1 MPWARST
8 ARCLD
13 TVEGSE
19 PIISVSSPT
28 EHSPRDRRSTILSR
42 DSLARALRTRA
53 CRRNVSVSL
62 ATMNA
67 PERQVHHT
75 TTAQADPFSNIW
87 TIASGCGI
95 CYSCP
100 RATLPLDLGLLAA
113 LPCGCVLRW
122 SSEPTKNSTQRGCI
136 EMRRAL
142 LITVPF
148 SLLSTAFAT
157 TVCFADNPIIQT
169 KFTADPAPMVYNDT
183 VYLFTSHDE
192 DDATGFTMYNYL
204 LYTSTDM
211 VNWTDHG
218 ILAGVKDPYK
228 TWKWADGNSAWAP
241 QVIFRNDKFYMYAPF
256 PKGGRM
262 VIGVAVA
269 DKPTGPFVDAIGAPL
284 ITNPNSTNDIDPTVF
299 IDDDGQ
305 AYLYWGHQQPTFYVK
320 LNQDMISYSGSIV
333 QLTKPQT
340 YEEGPWFYKRNNHYY
355 LAFTSTCCPEGIGYA
370 MIDSAVGPWTYK
382 GSIMDG
388 NSASSGNHPGI
399 IDYKGNAYVFGFNY
413 AISQALSA
421 THTERRSVCVQKFT
435 YASDGTIAKL
445 PFWTSKGVDQLGT
458 LNPYVQTEAETMASS
473 KGLKTETCG
482 EGGMDVTNIDS
493 GEFIKVAGV
502 DFAGGATSLDVRVA
516 SAGSGGT
523 IEVRLDSQTG
533 TLVGTCAVSTT
544 GGAQTWAT
552 KTCPISGASGSHDLY
567 FVFTG
572 GSTNLFNFNWW
583 KFAGDGPVDGGTGAG
598 GQAGSGGSA
607 AGGAGGA
614 HAGTGGAGTGG
625 NTGAGGAQASGGGSG
640 PGGSA
645 SGGAA
650 GSQTPSNGTGGAN
663 TGSGGISASGGLGAG
678 GRGGSKTNPS
688 SSSGCS
694 CNAGRSSTASYRL
707 LPLLAAI
714 PLLLWRRR
722 ERSTPLNRRR

>member
-1 MPWARST
+1 MKRP
-8 ARCLD
+8 
-13 TVEGSE
+13 
-19 PIISVSSPT
+19 
-28 EHSPRDRRSTILSR
+28 
-42 DSLARALRTRA
+42 
-53 CRRNVSVSL
+53 
-62 ATMNA
+62 
-67 PERQVHHT
+67 
-75 TTAQADPFSNIW
+75 
-87 TIASGCGI
+87 
-95 CYSCP
+95 
-100 RATLPLDLGLLAA
+100 
-113 LPCGCVLRW
+113 
-122 SSEPTKNSTQRGCI
+122 
-136 EMRRAL
+136 L
-142 LITVPF
+142 LITVPI
-148 SLLSTAFAT
+148 SLLATVLVT

-183 VYLFTSHDE
+183 VYLYTSHDE

-241 QVIFRNDKFYMYAPF
+241 QVIFKNNKFYMYAPF

-269 DKPTGPFVDAIGAPL
+269 DTPTGPFVDALGAPL
-284 ITNPNSTNDIDPTVF
+284 IDNPNSTDDIDPTVF

-305 AYLYWGHQQPTFYVK
+305 AYLYWGHQPPTFYVK
-320 LNQDMISYSGSIV
+320 LKQDMISYSGSIV

-355 LAFTSTCCPEGIGYA
+355 LAFASTCCPEGIGYA
-370 MIDSAVGPWTYK
+370 MSDSAGGPWTYK

-399 IDYKGNAYVFGFNY
+399 IDYKGNSYVFGFNY
-413 AISQALSA
+413 VISQALSS

-435 YASDGTIAKL
+435 YANDGTIPNL

-473 KGLKTETCG
+473 KGLKTETCS

-516 SAGSGGT
+516 SAGSGGN
-523 IEVRLDSQTG
+523 IEVHLDSQAG
-533 TLVGTCAVSTT
+533 TLIGTCAVSST

-552 KTCPISGASGSHDLY
+552 KTCPISGASGLHDLY

-583 KFAGDGPVDGGTGAG
+583 KFAGDGPVDGGTGSG
-598 GQAGSGGSA
+598 GQAGGGSA
-607 AGGAGGA
+607 RTAGAGW
-614 HAGTGGAGTGG
+614 
-625 NTGAGGAQASGGGSG
+625 S
-640 PGGSA
+640 
-645 SGGAA
+645 
-650 GSQTPSNGTGGAN
+650 
-663 TGSGGISASGGLGAG
+663 
-678 GRGGSKTNPS
+678 
-688 SSSGCS
+688 
-694 CNAGRSSTASYRL
+694 
-707 LPLLAAI
+707 
-714 PLLLWRRR
+714 
-722 ERSTPLNRRR
+722 